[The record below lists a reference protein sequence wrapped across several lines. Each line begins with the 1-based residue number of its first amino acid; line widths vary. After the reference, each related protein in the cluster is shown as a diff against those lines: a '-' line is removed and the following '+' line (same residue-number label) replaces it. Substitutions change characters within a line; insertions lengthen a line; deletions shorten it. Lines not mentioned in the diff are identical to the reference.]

1 MEILLIVIL
10 CGVFALCGYHFF
22 IKKQKASEI
31 VKEQLPVEN
40 HEVAEP
46 QVIKK
51 KKKYYNNKSKKP
63 TTK

>member
-1 MEILLIVIL
+1 MEILLIIIL
-10 CGVFALCGYHFF
+10 CGVLALCGYHFF
-22 IKKQKASEI
+22 VKKQKTSEI
-31 VKEQLPVEN
+31 VKEHLPVEN

-46 QVIKK
+46 QVVKK

>member
-1 MEILLIVIL
+1 MEILLVIIL
-10 CGVFALCGYHFF
+10 CGVLALCGYHFF
-22 IKKQKASEI
+22 IKKQNTSGI
-31 VKEQLPVEN
+31 VKEHLPVEN

-46 QVIKK
+46 QVVKK